1 MHGVHAMAARVA
13 LAHGDILCPVNT
25 RDGCHAVSAL
35 HELIVI
41 YHYNSLDAT
50 HAACINTPIHHQVF
64 VGCSQA
70 IGERNKVFKPC
81 DRQKQHPSCALTA
94 PI

>member
-1 MHGVHAMAARVA
+1 MHRVRAMAARVA

-25 RDGCHAVSAL
+25 RDGCHATSAL

-41 YHYNSLDAT
+41 YHYDSLDAT
-50 HAACINTPIHHQVF
+50 PAACINHQVF
-64 VGCSQA
+64 VGCSQT
-70 IGERNKVFKPC
+70 IGERIEQRDFQAV
-81 DRQKQHPSCALTA
+81 RQTKHPSSALTA